1 MALTALMV
9 LPVLAALML
18 ATAPASADPGPLLE
32 FLAPAQDAHI
42 KGNYELVAA
51 ADPTVSNVTFF
62 YRPAADTNW
71 TTIGRGAHGLDS
83 NYSCIWITGGVPDGD
98 YALMVNGTVS
108 GGGSA
113 ESSLA
118 GIVVDN
124 SRPQPSFTSPRGGSR
139 LHGTVT
145 VNVSSDPDTSS
156 VEIYNSTGVDK
167 VLIGPCTRVGGTDN
181 WTLQWDT
188 TSIEEAVD
196 VTLIAYAKD
205 GAGNEGTDFRLV
217 EVDNRP
223 PEVELLSPTEDFTLS
238 GYVMLK
244 ARCVDPHVDEVR
256 FEWRVDEGVWQTIAR
271 FRWNAST
278 TECAFTWDLYNFSE
292 WDRVDVRAIAVDD
305 LGMEGTDVATGLS
318 IKDLPPV
325 PVIEAPTS
333 GEHITGTV
341 VVVVASDPDTLHVDL
356 SWGRSGE
363 WTAIGTAIRESD
375 GKWRY
380 SWSTATLTMAEVSLR
395 AVSTD
400 LIGGDGEAVLSDL
413 DVDNTPPAP
422 WILRPAP
429 GEFKVYPNY
438 TLVATSDGD
447 TVALGFSYRSEGRW
461 YPIGNASY
469 DPDLGRWVLLCDIQT
484 HIPDS
489 AICATAVDDVGLVG
503 TYMVADIDI
512 DPGDRAPV
520 FRASMPA
527 SVSFDEDTENT
538 TDLGPYVDDDR
549 PSELRF
555 YVSGPYRDLLQVS
568 GENKTGSL
576 KLTLVPLPNKYG
588 TVVVVVH
595 VLDMSGQHAEADL
608 AVTVEEVPDPP
619 FFESVPPN
627 VYVHPGTEYPFD
639 YGPYVSDPDT
649 PRSRLY
655 IIPPS
660 DPRVRRNATNP
671 LGLLFLYGGED
682 LGKVMP
688 VVVTITDGPADGD
701 NRASRTIIVTVTE
714 DWVPELR
721 LPLPDVT
728 LNEDESSRAVFNLD
742 DFFFDRD
749 KDALYFSYGNTHIT
763 VLIGS
768 AYPHAVGIY
777 LPQDWFGEDTVT
789 FRATDPTGAL
799 LEDTIKVVVRPVND
813 PPQFLDQP
821 SVPELT
827 VHHNV
832 SYILELSAYVR
843 DVDNDLASLSLTTDD
858 PAHATRALDPG
869 YVLGL
874 KLSYPLPRRTIHLK
888 ITVSDGVDSAW
899 KSVTVNIGDTY
910 PPVLRAAPPS
920 DIVLDEGG
928 AYPQAFDMNSVYDQ
942 DWDPL
947 SPTDDIRLLRF
958 ELICWHGTQ
967 LIGHADFVWRGGGW
981 TDLLADQPETGF
993 VRFLMRFNGWID
1005 VVLADPNWNTY
1016 NGTVDVPAAVM
1027 IRVKDSGGAFSEYSL
1042 LLHVLPVDDPPTVSP
1057 IPPIN
1062 VTGVLGLLLTNY
1074 IKDVDDPYAALN
1086 IWVESLTQPSG
1097 VGVHAW
1103 VYGELLYLDYT
1114 GTSPHTEE
1122 LRLWVS
1128 DGEHVVN
1135 TTVTVNV
1142 KAVKETKRQVPLI
1155 LVVGLIAA
1163 SGGAA
1168 FYLSRFIWGRFEPP
1182 NVQDVFLVYGDGV
1195 IIRHLSRRGA
1205 IGMDEDLA
1213 IAMLT
1218 AIQEFVQQSMRSAQL
1233 KSMQAGDSNI
1243 LIERD
1248 RKRNFY
1254 IAVIHTGSVSDEL
1267 RRAVNGA
1274 TRAVQ
1279 ERFGKVLERWDGNL
1293 AKFDGVDE
1301 LLQNILVITHA
1312 HIPEGVRFEMEGITS
1327 IEPGKTFLLQG
1338 KDVTRTHNIF
1348 RGLVE
1353 EHGSGLLISRVHPQ
1367 RLHPG
1372 IAKAGAE
1379 CVWLSKTPTKRGVSP
1394 SNTTMILHE
1403 ISTYVRG
1410 HPGTVVCLDGLEYL
1424 TVHSPVEE
1432 VVKFLN
1438 ELTDMAQVE
1447 GFIMMVHVD
1456 PSALDASTLSKLSRD
1471 MVRVSEAR

>member
-1 MALTALMV
+1 ML
-9 LPVLAALML
+9 LPVLAALMM
-18 ATAPASADPGPLLE
+18 AAAPASAGDRGPLLE
-32 FLAPAQDAHI
+32 FLAPAPGAHI
-42 KGNYELVAA
+42 GGNYELVAA

-62 YRPAADTNW
+62 YRPSSGTDW
-71 TTIGRGAHGLDS
+71 TTIGQGARGHDD
-83 NYSCIWITGGVPDGD
+83 NVTCVWITSGVPEGS

-108 GGGSA
+108 GGGTA
-113 ESSLA
+113 EASLTD
-118 GIVVDN
+118 IVVDN
-124 SRPQPSFTSPRGGSR
+124 TGPRPAFLAPKGGSR
-139 LHGTVT
+139 LHGTVA
-145 VNVSSDPDTSS
+145 VNVSSSPDTWS
-156 VEIYNSTGVDK
+156 VDVLYSTVSDQ

-188 TSIEEAVD
+188 ATLQEAVE
-196 VTLIAYAKD
+196 VTLIASAKD
-205 GAGNEGTDFRLV
+205 EAGNEGTDFRLV
-217 EVDNRP
+217 EVDNEP
-223 PEVELLSPTEDFTLS
+223 PEVELLSPAPGTTLN
-238 GYVMLK
+238 GHVPLR
-244 ARCVDPHVDEVR
+244 ARSADGHLVEVR
-256 FEWRVDEGVWQTIAR
+256 FEWRVEQGTWLKIATVR
-271 FRWNAST
+271 NGTAAWNATLNEATWS
-278 TECAFTWDLYNFSE
+278 WDLYNSSE
-292 WDRVDVRAIAVDD
+292 YDDVDVRALAVDD
-305 LGMEGTDVATGLS
+305 LGLQGADVATGLA
-318 IKDLPPV
+318 IKDLPPA
-325 PVIEAPTS
+325 PVMEAPVA
-333 GEHITGTV
+333 GAHLTGAV
-341 VVVVASDPDTLHVDL
+341 VIVVQSDPDTLHVDV
-356 SWGRSGE
+356 SYGRSGE
-363 WTAIGTAIRESD
+363 WTAIGAALRDAD
-375 GKWRY
+375 GKWRCA
-380 SWSTATLTMAEVSLR
+380 WSTAPLTMSDMSLR
-395 AVSTD
+395 AVATD
-400 LIGGDGEAVLSDL
+400 LSGRTGEARL
-413 DVDNTPPAP
+413 DGLEVDNTAPAP

-429 GEFKVYPNY
+429 GEFKIYPNY
-438 TLVATSDGD
+438 TLVATSDRD
-447 TVALGFSYRSEGRW
+447 TVVLSFSYKSEGRW

-469 DPDLGRWVLLCDIQT
+469 DPDLERWVLLCDIQT
-484 HIPDS
+484 RIPDS
-489 AICATAVDDVGLVG
+489 AICATAVDEVGLVG
-503 TYMVADIDI
+503 TYEVADIDI

-520 FRASMPA
+520 FRASMP
-527 SVSFDEDTENT
+527 SSISFDEDTENL

-555 YVSGPYRDLLQVS
+555 YVSGPYRDLLQLS
-568 GENKTGSL
+568 GENKTGGL
-576 KLTLVPLPNKYG
+576 RMTLVPLPNEYG

-595 VLDMSGQHAEADL
+595 VLDLSGQHAETEL
-608 AVTVEEVPDPP
+608 TVVVRQVPDPP
-619 FFESVPPN
+619 VFESVPPN
-627 VYVHPGTEYPFD
+627 VYVHPGVEYPFD

-655 IIPPS
+655 VIPPS
-660 DPRVRRNATNP
+660 DPRVRRNDTNP
-671 LGLLFLYGGED
+671 LGLVFLYERAD

-688 VVVTITDGPADGD
+688 VIVTLTDGPADGD

-721 LPLPDVT
+721 VPLPDVT
-728 LNEDESSRAVFNLD
+728 LNEDESSRAVLNLD
-742 DFFFDRD
+742 DYFFDRD
-749 KDALYFSYGNTHIT
+749 KDALYFSYGNTHVT
-763 VLIGS
+763 VLIGG

-799 LEDTIKVVVRPVND
+799 IEDTIKVVVRPVND

-821 SVPELT
+821 SIPELT
-827 VHHNV
+827 VHSNV

-843 DVDNDLASLSLTTDD
+843 DVDDELASLSLTTDD
-858 PAHATRALDPG
+858 PVHATRALDPG

-920 DIVLDEGG
+920 DVVLDEGG
-928 AYPQAFDMNSVYDQ
+928 AYPQAFDMNSVFDQ
-942 DWDPL
+942 DWVA
-947 SPTDDIRLLRF
+947 PTDDIRLLRF

-967 LIGHADFVWRGGGW
+967 LIGHADFVWGGGGW
-981 TDLLADQPETGF
+981 SDQLEGQPDSGF
-993 VRFLMRFNGWID
+993 VRFLMRLNGWID

-1016 NGTVDVPAAVM
+1016 NGTVDVPASVM
-1027 IRVKDSGGAFSEYSL
+1027 IRVKDSAGAFSEYSL

-1074 IKDVDDPYAALN
+1074 IKDVDDGYAALD

-1114 GTSPHTEE
+1114 GTSPHTEV

-1128 DGEHVVN
+1128 DREHVVN

-1142 KAVKETKRQVPLI
+1142 KAVKETRRQVPLI
-1155 LVVGLIAA
+1155 LVAGLIAA

-1168 FYLSRFIWGRFEPP
+1168 FFLSRFIWGRFEPP

-1218 AIQEFVQQSMRSAQL
+1218 AIQEFIKQSMRSAQL

-1267 RRAVNGA
+1267 RRAVNKA

-1279 ERFGKVLERWDGNL
+1279 ERYGRTLERWDGNL
-1293 AKFDGVDE
+1293 AKFDGVED
-1301 LLQNILVITHA
+1301 LLQAILVITHA

-1338 KDVTRTHNIF
+1338 KDVMRTHNIF

-1394 SNTTMILHE
+1394 SNTTMILSE

-1438 ELTDMAQVE
+1438 ELTDMAQVD

-1456 PSALDASTLSKLSRD
+1456 PTALDASTLSKLSRD

>member
-1 MALTALMV
+1 MA
-9 LPVLAALML
+9 LAALML
-18 ATAPASADPGPLLE
+18 FPVLAAMMLAAAPTAADRAPLLA
-32 FLAPAQDAHI
+32 FSSPPQGAHI
-42 KGNYELVAA
+42 GGDYELVAE
-51 ADPTVSNVTFF
+51 ADPSVSNITFF
-62 YRPAADTNW
+62 YSPSGGPDW
-71 TTIGRGAHGLDS
+71 TAIGKGTHDIAF
-83 NYSCIWITGGVPDGD
+83 NYSLLWDTELVQDGN
-98 YALMVNGTVS
+98 YTLMVNGTVS
-108 GGGSA
+108 GGGST
-113 ESSLA
+113 ESTVA
-118 GIVVDN
+118 DIVVDN
-124 SRPQPSFTSPRGGSR
+124 TVPRPSFQSPLGGAR
-139 LHGTVT
+139 LHGNVT
-145 VNVSSDPDTSS
+145 VIVSSDPDTSS
-156 VEIYNSTGVDK
+156 VDVYISTGGSPE
-167 VLIGPCTRVGGTDN
+167 VLGCCSRAGGTDN
-181 WTLQWDT
+181 WTMRWDT
-188 TSIEEAVD
+188 SSIERAND
-196 VTLIAYAKD
+196 VTLIASAKD
-205 GAGNEGTDFRLV
+205 EAGNEGTAFLLGI
-217 EVDNRP
+217 EVDNAP
-223 PEVELLSPTEDFTLS
+223 PEVELLSPTDDATLT
-238 GYVMLK
+238 GRVVLK
-244 ARCVDPHVDEVR
+244 ARCADPHLMEVR
-256 FEWRVDEGVWQTIAR
+256 FEWRVGQGTWLRVGTAA
-271 FRWNAST
+271 WNGTLA
-278 TECAFTWDLYNFSE
+278 AFALMWDLYNSSE
-292 WDRVDVRAIAVDD
+292 YDRVEVRAVAVDD
-305 LGMEGTDVATGLS
+305 LGMQGMAVAVGLK

-325 PVIEAPTS
+325 PVIEAPMP
-333 GEHITGTV
+333 GGHLTGAV

-356 SWGRSGE
+356 SYGRSGD
-363 WTAIGTAIRESD
+363 WTTIGAALRDAD
-375 GKWRY
+375 GKWRCT
-380 SWSTATLTMAEVSLR
+380 WSTAPITMGEVTLR
-395 AVSTD
+395 AVATD
-400 LIGGDGEAVLSDL
+400 LSGWTGEARLSDL
-413 DVDNTPPAP
+413 EVDNTPPAP

-429 GEFKVYPNY
+429 GEFKIYPNY
-438 TLVATSDGD
+438 TLVATSDRD
-447 TVALGFSYRSEGRW
+447 TVALSFSYRAEGRW
-461 YPIGNASY
+461 HLIGNASY
-469 DPDLGRWVLLCDIQT
+469 DPDLERWVLLCNIQT
-484 HIPDS
+484 RIPDS

-503 TYMVADIDI
+503 TYEVADIDI

-520 FRASMPA
+520 FKASMVA

-549 PSELRF
+549 PTEMRF

-568 GENKTGSL
+568 GENKTGNL
-576 KLTLVPLPNKYG
+576 KMTMVSLPNKFG
-588 TVVVVVH
+588 TVQVVVH
-595 VLDMSGQHAEADL
+595 VLDMSGQHAEANL
-608 AVTVEEVPDPP
+608 TVTVKEVHDPP

-649 PRSRLY
+649 PHSRLY

-660 DPRVRRNATNP
+660 DPRVQRNETNP
-671 LGLLFLYGGED
+671 LGLVFLYGKED

-688 VVVTITDGPADGD
+688 VIVTITDGPADGD

-721 LPLPDVT
+721 RPLPDVT
-728 LNEDESSRAVFNLD
+728 LNEDESNRAVFNLD
-742 DFFFDRD
+742 DYFFDRD
-749 KDALYFSYGNTHIT
+749 KDTLYFSYGNTHIT

-777 LPQDWFGEDTVT
+777 IPQDWFGEDAVT

-799 LEDTIKVVVRPVND
+799 LEDTIKIVVRPVND

-821 SVPELT
+821 SIPELT

-832 SYILELSAYVR
+832 SYILELAPYVR
-843 DVDNDLASLSLTTDD
+843 DVDNDLTSLSLTTDD

-899 KSVTVNIGDTY
+899 KSITVNIGDTY
-910 PPVLRAAPPS
+910 PPLLRAAPPS

-942 DWDPL
+942 DWVG
-947 SPTDDIRLLRF
+947 SSDDIWLLRF
-958 ELICWHGTQ
+958 EIICWQGTQ
-967 LIGHADFVWRGGGW
+967 TIGHADFVWRGGGW
-981 TDLLADQPETGF
+981 TDLLADRPESGF
-993 VRFLMRFNGWID
+993 VRFLMRLNGWID

-1016 NGTVDVPAAVM
+1016 NGTIDVPAAVM
-1027 IRVKDSGGAFSEYSL
+1027 IRVKDIGGAFSEYSL
-1042 LLHVLPVDDPPTVSP
+1042 LLHVLPVNDPPTVSP

-1074 IKDVDDPYAALN
+1074 IKDVDDSYASLN

-1114 GTSPHTEE
+1114 GTRPHTEA

-1128 DGEHVVN
+1128 DGEHIVN
-1135 TTVTVNV
+1135 TTITVNI
-1142 KAVKETKRQVPLI
+1142 KAVKEAKRQVPLI
-1155 LVVGLIAA
+1155 LIVGLIAA

-1168 FYLSRFIWGRFEPP
+1168 LYLSRYIWGRFEPP
-1182 NVQDVFLVYGDGV
+1182 NVQDVFLVYGDG
-1195 IIRHLSRRGA
+1195 IILRHLSRRGA

-1254 IAVIHTGSVSDEL
+1254 IAVIHTGSVSEGL
-1267 RRAVNGA
+1267 RRAVNDA
-1274 TRAVQ
+1274 TRAVH
-1279 ERFGKVLERWDGNL
+1279 EKFGKLLERWDGNL
-1293 AKFDGVDE
+1293 AKFDGVEE
-1301 LLQNILVITHA
+1301 LLQDILVITHA

-1338 KDVTRTHNIF
+1338 KDVMRTHNIF
-1348 RGLVE
+1348 RSLVE
-1353 EHGSGLLISRVHPQ
+1353 EHGGGLLISRVHPQ

-1403 ISTYVRG
+1403 ISTYVRD
-1410 HPGTVVCLDGLEYL
+1410 HSGTVVCLDGLEYL

-1438 ELTDMAQVE
+1438 ELTDMAQVD

-1456 PSALDASTLSKLSRD
+1456 PTSLDVATLSKLSRD
-1471 MVRVSEAR
+1471 MVRVSEDR